1 MFSLYLPD
9 FVLRPLNPFYHSI
22 EGSVPN
28 NVFIWQ
34 VISPELAG
42 ITGSSVNYLS
52 AACGDNLHLE
62 PMVSK
67 NIYLVDSMSK
77 MNTKKPQI
85 INIRKSNLYIR

>member
-1 MFSLYLPD
+1 M
-9 FVLRPLNPFYHSI
+9 LRPLNPFYHSI

-52 AACGDNLHLE
+52 AVCGDNLHLE

-67 NIYLVDSMSK
+67 DIYLVGSMSK
-77 MNTKKPQI
+77 MNPKKPKI
-85 INIRKSNLYIR
+85 INISKFKKYMKLAL